1 MTTTQTIKAPDGR
14 VFEVVTEN
22 GQWVTVNG
30 IAVIPL
36 ALPTPPRVSVV
47 IPSRNEELTQATV
60 DSFKA
65 DGADEIIVIDD
76 GQTIE
81 SIKDAVLLKTD
92 KPQGPSFCRNLGAE
106 KATGEVII
114 FSDAHVAVDKG
125 TVQKLARLAVAKN
138 TVVCATIKSLAGS
151 GWKGYGG
158 TLQAVDAGYESRYNL
173 SPGRDNCT
181 SLIGSVYAVTKKVF
195 DEIGAWPPTLSFG
208 YNEQAF
214 SMAVLFSGR
223 MVWAARDAE
232 AAHKFKG
239 HLGYHASQHD
249 ANKNR
254 VIVHWLLFSDKEFEL
269 TWKPK
274 FQKHLARAYD
284 ACLPLFTDSAWLAV
298 RKHYQDRKKITDERF
313 YQILRENGGVPS
325 SLPAADHGR
334 VSSVAAFT
342 AFAAGREKM
351 LEKYLSVMPTGIKRM
366 VVGLD
371 NGRTDVCEKLPTA
384 TLVRY
389 SEPRAD
395 RKKPLEVST
404 HLANVWNETID
415 SKAFDGAEFVLSWE
429 DDVVPEPGFLPRML
443 AAMKP
448 GVGIVSLPVRSRMG
462 HLMVYDVISADPFR
476 LDWKKKLDGKTGV
489 QEVGSVSLSCA
500 LIRKSILDGFRFS
513 AQPNGNSGGCGH
525 EWCLMK
531 RCHQLS
537 LKIVCDFDITV
548 AHVNGTPIA
557 MPNTIQ
563 LAANAAKAAGRVA
576 VAVATREEIRVSE
589 EIFKKREGIC
599 QPCERRVSKTN
610 RCAHAACGCHLQK
623 KQRLA
628 TEHCPDAKW

>member
-1 MTTTQTIKAPDGR
+1 MFCGPCRKDETFRRLTAEL
-14 VFEVVTEN
+14 FEVPGDFDEKCPFGV
-22 GQWVTVNG
+22 
-30 IAVIPL
+30 A
-36 ALPTPPRVSVV
+36 TPPSPRVSVV
-47 IPSRNEELTQATV
+47 IPSRNEDLVQATI
-60 DSFKA
+60 DSFRA

-81 SIKDAVLLKTD
+81 SVNDAVLLKTD

-114 FSDAHVAVDKG
+114 FSDAHVAVEPG
-125 TVQKLARLAVAKN
+125 TVRKLARLAVAKN
-138 TVVCATIKSLAGS
+138 TVICAVIKSLSGS
-151 GWKGYGG
+151 EWRGYGG
-158 TLQAVDAGYESRYNL
+158 TLQPMDAGYESRYNL

-181 SLIGSVYAVTKKVF
+181 SLIGSVYAVTKKAF
-195 DEIGAWPPTLSFG
+195 DEIGGWPPTLSFG

-223 MVWAARDAE
+223 TVFAARDAV

-254 VIVHWLLFSDKEFEL
+254 VIVHWLLFSEKEFEL

-284 ACLPLFTDSAWLAV
+284 ACSNIFTDSAWLAV
-298 RKHYQDRKKITDERF
+298 RKHFQDRKKITDEQF
-313 YQILRENGGVPS
+313 YAVLRDNGGVREVRVSPPV
-325 SLPAADHGR
+325 SL
-334 VSSVAAFT
+334 SSVAVFT
-342 AFAAGREKM
+342 AFAAGREKL
-351 LEKYLSVMPTGIKRM
+351 LEKYRSVMPAGIGRL

-371 NGRTDVCEKLPTA
+371 NDRSDVCEAFPKA
-384 TLVRY
+384 TMVRY
-389 SEPRAD
+389 AEPRAN
-395 RKKPLEVST
+395 RQKPLEVST
-404 HLANVWNETID
+404 HLAHVWNETID
-415 SKAFDGAEFVLSWE
+415 SKAFDGSEYVLSWE
-429 DDVVPEPGFLPRML
+429 DDVVPEPGFLPKMM

-462 HLMVYDVISADPFR
+462 HLMAYDITSVAPFR
-476 LDWKKKLDGKTGV
+476 LDWKKKLDGRVGV

-500 LIRKSILDGFRFS
+500 LIRKSLLDGFRFT
-513 AQPNGNSGGCGH
+513 AQPNGDSGGCGH

-531 RCHQLS
+531 RCNQLS
-537 LKIVCDFDITV
+537 LKILCCFDVTV

-576 VAVATREEIRVSE
+576 VAVVTGDELKVTE

-610 RCAHAACGCHLQK
+610 RCAHASCGCHLQK

>member
-1 MTTTQTIKAPDGR
+1 MRLKTSSEIHYMLPDGR
-14 VFEVVTEN
+14 AF
-22 GQWVTVNG
+22 VTVVEG
-30 IAVIPL
+30 GKSTTRAVP
-36 ALPTPPRVSVV
+36 PPRVSVV
-47 IPSRNEELTQATV
+47 IPSRNEALVQATV

-106 KATGEVII
+106 KATGDVLI
-114 FSDAHVAVDKG
+114 FSDAHVAVEKD
-125 TVQKLARLAVAKN
+125 TVVKLASIAISSD
-138 TVVCATIKSLAGS
+138 TVVCAAIKSMAGS
-151 GWKGYGG
+151 GWVGYGG
-158 TLQAVDAGYESRYNL
+158 TLQPMDAGYESRYNL
-173 SPGRDNCT
+173 SHGRDNCT
-181 SLIGSVYAVTKKVF
+181 SLIGSVYAVTKKAF
-195 DEIGAWPPTLSFG
+195 DEIGGWPPTLSFG

-223 MVWAARDAE
+223 MVYAAKAV

-254 VIVHWLLFSDKEFEL
+254 VIAHWLLFSEKEFEL

-284 ACLPLFTDSAWLAV
+284 ACSNIFTDSAWLAV
-298 RKHYQDRKKITDERF
+298 RKHFQDRKKITDEQF
-313 YQILRENGGVPS
+313 YAVLRENGGAREVRVSPPV
-325 SLPAADHGR
+325 SL
-334 VSSVAAFT
+334 SSVAVFT
-342 AFAAGREKM
+342 AFAAGREKL
-351 LEKYLSVMPTGIKRM
+351 LEKYRSVMPAGIGRL

-371 NGRTDVCEKLPTA
+371 NDRSDVCEAFPQA
-384 TLVRY
+384 TMVRY
-389 SEPRAD
+389 AEPKANRQ
-395 RKKPLEVST
+395 KPLEVST
-404 HLANVWNETID
+404 HLAHVWNETID
-415 SKAFDGAEFVLSWE
+415 SKAFDGSKYVLSWE
-429 DDVVPEPGFLPRML
+429 DDVVPEPGFLPKMM

-448 GVGIVSLPVRSRMG
+448 GVGIVSLPVRSRQG
-462 HLMVYDVISADPFR
+462 HLMVYGVTSVDPFR
-476 LDWKKKLDGKTGV
+476 LDWKNKLDGKTGV

-500 LIRKSILDGFRFS
+500 LIRKSLLDYFRFT
-513 AQPNGNSGGCGH
+513 AQPNGDSGGCGH

-531 RCHQLS
+531 RCNQLS
-537 LKIVCDFDITV
+537 LKILCCFDVTV

-557 MPNTIQ
+557 MPSTIQ

-576 VAVATREEIRVSE
+576 VAAVTGDELKVTE